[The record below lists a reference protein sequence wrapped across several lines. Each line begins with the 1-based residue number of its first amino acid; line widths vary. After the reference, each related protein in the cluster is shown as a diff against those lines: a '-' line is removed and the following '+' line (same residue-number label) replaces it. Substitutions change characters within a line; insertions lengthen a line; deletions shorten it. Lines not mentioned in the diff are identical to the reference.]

1 MIADANFISDF
12 VREKRRDIVGPA
24 RSFFAA
30 HRNDP
35 IRTTIVSVGEVLP
48 LFRRNFEGW
57 EWLSQWKIYRLH
69 QGIVD
74 AAADVDREL
83 IAAGNRL
90 GENDN
95 WIAGFARYYRE
106 PIISRDQDFDRV
118 TELRRVGY

>member
-1 MIADANFISDF
+1 MIADTNFISDF
-12 VREKRRDIVGPA
+12 VREKRPGVTGPA
-24 RSFFAA
+24 RGFLAA
-30 HRNDP
+30 HRGEL
-35 IRTTIVSVGEVLP
+35 IRTTIISAGEVLP

-57 EWLSQWKIYRLH
+57 EWLTQWTIYRLH

-83 IAAGNRL
+83 IVAGRRL

-106 PIISRDQDFDRV
+106 PVISRDQDFDRV
-118 TELRRVGY
+118 PELRRIAY